1 MAPFR
6 LHVILLGHLGLLRLP
21 VETFPENLFTAA
33 IALGDVSERV
43 VGASM
48 GVGRLHF

>member
-6 LHVILLGHLGLLRLP
+6 LHVILLGLP

-33 IALGDVSERV
+33 IALGDVSEKV
-43 VGASM
+43 A
-48 GVGRLHF
+48 